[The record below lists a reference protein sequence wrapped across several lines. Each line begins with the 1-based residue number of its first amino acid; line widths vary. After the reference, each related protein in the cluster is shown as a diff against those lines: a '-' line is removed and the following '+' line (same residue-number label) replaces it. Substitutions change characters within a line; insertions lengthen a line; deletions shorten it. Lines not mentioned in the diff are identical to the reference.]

1 MTEPVKKQLTLDEE
15 ADEIIRRLKAP
26 PAPIYRNTI
35 IIPLI
40 RKILPGLI
48 ANEIIGVQPM
58 SSSIGKIFTM
68 KTTYDGNRNN
78 QTEN

>member
-1 MTEPVKKQLTLDEE
+1 MTEAVKKQLTVDEE

-26 PAPIYRNTI
+26 PKPIYNI
-35 IIPLI
+35 NIPFI

-58 SSSIGKIFTM
+58 SGPAGKIFTI
-68 KTTYDGNRNN
+68 KTTYDGNKIN
-78 QTEN
+78 

>member
-1 MTEPVKKQLTLDEE
+1 MTEPVKKQLTEDEE

-26 PAPIYRNTI
+26 PAPIYKNNI
-35 IIPLI
+35 IMPII

-58 SSSIGKIFTM
+58 SAPTGLFNI
-68 KTTYDGNRNN
+68 TYDRNN
-78 QTEN
+78 HTKN

>member
-1 MTEPVKKQLTLDEE
+1 MTDKKQLTLDEE

-26 PAPIYRNTI
+26 PKPIYRNDI
-35 IIPLI
+35 IMPLI

-58 SSSIGKIFTM
+58 SAPTGLFNI
-68 KTTYDGNRNN
+68 TYDRNN
-78 QTEN
+78 QTKN

>member
-1 MTEPVKKQLTLDEE
+1 MTEPAKKLTVDEE

-26 PAPIYRNTI
+26 PFRTFRIVMPI
-35 IIPLI
+35 I
-40 RKILPGLI
+40 RKTLPILI

-58 SSSIGKIFTM
+58 SAPTGIFTI
-68 KTTYDGNRNN
+68 TYDRNN